1 LEALSDEEWDKCWR
15 TNVLGVKSLVS
26 SAMPTFQGNEEGG
39 VVLVTS
45 SIAGR
50 TIGGSSMAYSVTKAA
65 QLHLVKCVA
74 KTQGAKVRCNAVLPG
89 LLLTEWGLEYGEE
102 RIGALKEAAI
112 LKREVCYFVRF
123 LLCSCWTCAVLELS
137 FCFFADDVSTS
148 QTDLQDCADMFV
160 SLAKNTSITG
170 QHIQVDS
177 GLAIQ
182 HL

>member
-1 LEALSDEEWDKCWR
+1 
-15 TNVLGVKSLVS
+15 
-26 SAMPTFQGNEEGG
+26 MPTFEGNSEGG

-74 KTQGAKVRCNAVLPG
+74 KTQGSKVRCNAVLPG
-89 LLLTEWGLEYGEE
+89 LLLTGWGLEYGEE
-102 RIGALKEAAI
+102 RIEELRQAAV
-112 LKREVCYFVRF
+112 LKREVSLRRVHFSHGFCFCFGCFSMVSLSWLEAFADTVRF
-123 LLCSCWTCAVLELS
+123 LA
-137 FCFFADDVSTS
+137 TS